1 MMKNPHHIILSAL
14 LQGFLRN
21 KSTPSG
27 GETYPKGVILK
38 KKSKRKSLLPHNE

>member
-1 MMKNPHHIILSAL
+1 MKNPHHTILSAS

-21 KSTPSG
+21 KSTPFG

-38 KKSKRKSLLPHNE
+38 KKSKRKLFLSPDE